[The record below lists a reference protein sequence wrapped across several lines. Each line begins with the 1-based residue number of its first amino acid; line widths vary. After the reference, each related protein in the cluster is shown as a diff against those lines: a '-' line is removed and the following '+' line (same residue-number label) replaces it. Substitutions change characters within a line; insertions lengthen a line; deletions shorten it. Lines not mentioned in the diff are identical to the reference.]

1 MTLVCKICAKA
12 KVEQFPYDFYAEEN
26 MLFCKLYLHSVDI
39 FSVDTIKDHIKS
51 KNPVG
56 KKSSTK
62 SSQLKQKTITTL
74 LKSKEVRE
82 DFVLDF

>member
-12 KVEQFPYDFYAEEN
+12 KVEQFPDDFYVEEN

-39 FSVDTIKDHIKS
+39 FRVDTIKDHIKS
-51 KNPVG
+51 KNQFA
-56 KKSSTK
+56 KK

-74 LKSKEVRE
+74 FK
-82 DFVLDF
+82 